1 MNEAIASIL
10 KSKGWQDIKDI
21 FEDEMETNLSDI
33 STTQSDREIA
43 TQYTGKIE
51 AQVIIRKVFKR
62 LERETDET
70 ITNKQSMK

>member
-10 KSKGWQDIKDI
+10 KSKGWQDIIDI
-21 FEDEMETNLSDI
+21 FEDEMEANLRDI
-33 STTQSDREIA
+33 PTTQTDREIA
-43 TQYTGKIE
+43 TQYTGKKE

-70 ITNKQSMK
+70 IINKQSMK

>member
-1 MNEAIASIL
+1 MNEAIAGVL
-10 KSKGWQDIKDI
+10 KSKGWQDIVDI
-21 FEDEMETNLSDI
+21 FEDEMETNLSNI
-33 STTQSDREIA
+33 STTQTDREIA

-51 AQVIIRKVFKR
+51 AQVINRKVFKR